1 MNMYKLKEE
10 KGITLV
16 ALVITIIVLL
26 CLAGVIVYLVFGQDG
41 LQGKDNAVVAEM
53 NKTYAKDV
61 VTMALKV
68 VEKDQEDTVIQPN
81 TDPNVVPTTD
91 PNAVQ
96 PIEQPVT
103 EETDVIDEV
112 VKAIDKASN
121 FTRGADGKS
130 VEYVTNDGDK
140 YVVSI
145 DTENLTVTDVN

>member
-10 KGITLV
+10 KRITLV

-41 LQGKDNAVVAEM
+41 LQGKDNAVLAEM
-53 NKTYAKDV
+53 NKVYAKDV

-68 VEKDQEDTVIQPN
+68 VD

>member
-1 MNMYKLKEE
+1 MNINKLNEE

-26 CLAGVIVYLVFGQDG
+26 CLAGVVVYFVFGQDG
-41 LQGKDNAVVAEM
+41 LEGKDNAIVAEM
-53 NKTYAKDV
+53 NKTYARDV
-61 VTMALKV
+61 VGMALKV
-68 VEKDQEDTVIQPN
+68 VEKDREETVMQPN
-81 TDPNVVPTTD
+81 TDANIVATTD
-91 PNAVQ
+91 PTAMQ

-112 VKAIDKASN
+112 VQAIDKASN
-121 FTRGADGKS
+121 FTRGADGQS
-130 VEYVTNDGDK
+130 VEYITDSGDR

>member
-41 LQGKDNAVVAEM
+41 LKGKDNAVLAEM

-103 EETDVIDEV
+103 EETDIIDEV
-112 VKAIDKASN
+112 VKAIDKSSN

-145 DTENLTVTDVN
+145 DTENFTVTDVN